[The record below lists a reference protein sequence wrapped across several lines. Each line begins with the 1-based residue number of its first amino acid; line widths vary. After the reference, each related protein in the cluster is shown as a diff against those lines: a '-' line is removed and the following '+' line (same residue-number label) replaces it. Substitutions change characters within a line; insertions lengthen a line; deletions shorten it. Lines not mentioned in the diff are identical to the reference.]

1 MRLPLCNMSI
11 LDSILKFLQTLFSF
25 LSIKETQKN
34 KEFEIVNSEE
44 NIKKTEKSQEVQ
56 FRDETEELLNKIK
69 NTKSIDE
76 KKILLEEI
84 RRRTSR

>member
-1 MRLPLCNMSI
+1 MSV

-34 KEFEIVNSEE
+34 KEFEIINSEE
-44 NIKKTEKSQEVQ
+44 NIKKTEKSEEVQ

>member
-1 MRLPLCNMSI
+1 MSI

-34 KEFEIVNSEE
+34 KEFEIINSEE
-44 NIKKTEKSQEVQ
+44 NIKKTEKSEEVQ

>member
-1 MRLPLCNMSI
+1 MSI

-34 KEFEIVNSEE
+34 KEFEIINSKE
-44 NIKKTEKSQEVQ
+44 NIKKTEKSEEVQ

-69 NTKSIDE
+69 NTKSVDE

>member
-1 MRLPLCNMSI
+1 MNV

-44 NIKKTEKSQEVQ
+44 NIKKTEKSEEVK

-69 NTKSIDE
+69 NTKSVDE

>member
-1 MRLPLCNMSI
+1 MTI

-44 NIKKTEKSQEVQ
+44 NIKKTEKSEEVK

>member
-1 MRLPLCNMSI
+1 MKI
-11 LDSILKFLQTLFSF
+11 IDSIVKLLESLFSF
-25 LSIKETQKN
+25 LITKEKQKE
-34 KEFEIVNSEE
+34 KEFDIINSEE
-44 NIKKTEKSQEVQ
+44 NKKKFEKSEEIK
-56 FRDETEELLNKIK
+56 FRDNTEELLNKIK

>member
-1 MRLPLCNMSI
+1 MSI

-34 KEFEIVNSEE
+34 KEFEIINSEE
-44 NIKKTEKSQEVQ
+44 NIKKTEKSEEVQ

-69 NTKSIDE
+69 NTKSVDE

>member
-1 MRLPLCNMSI
+1 MNI

-25 LSIKETQKN
+25 LSIRETQKN

-44 NIKKTEKSQEVQ
+44 NIKKTEKSEEVQ

-76 KKILLEEI
+76 KKILLEEV

>member
-1 MRLPLCNMSI
+1 MNI

-44 NIKKTEKSQEVQ
+44 NIKKTEKSEEVK